1 MEEGEDLPQAWVPV
15 CSLAALDLEGLPKG
29 AGQMM
34 AADPDWCSAWVEGGG
49 VQGYAVEEEAC
60 SVPLVAAEAEA
71 ALAAALA
78 PAEDLLLVLP

>member
-1 MEEGEDLPQAWVPV
+1 M
-15 CSLAALDLEGLPKG
+15 
-29 AGQMM
+29 
-34 AADPDWCSAWVEGGG
+34 EGGG